1 MCMFSNAKLSK
12 YFWTEAMCAITDL
25 INLSP
30 SASLDG
36 DVLERVWIRKDVSC
50 KHLRVFGC
58 RVYVHIHKDERSEF
72 DDKAKECVFLG
83 H

>member
-1 MCMFSNAKLSK
+1 MFSDAKLSK
-12 YFWTEAMCAITDL
+12 YFLTEAMCVITDL

-36 DVLERVWIRKDVSC
+36 DVPERVWTGKDISC

-58 RVYVHIHKDERSEF
+58 RVYIHIPKDERSEF

-83 H
+83 Y